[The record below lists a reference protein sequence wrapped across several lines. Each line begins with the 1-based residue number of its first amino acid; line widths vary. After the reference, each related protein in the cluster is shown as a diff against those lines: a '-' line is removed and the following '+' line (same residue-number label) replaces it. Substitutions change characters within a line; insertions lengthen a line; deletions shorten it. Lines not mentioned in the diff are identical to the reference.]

1 MERKE
6 GGTNPTSVILQHL
19 QLDKNLKHQTFRN
32 RINQFNLVLR
42 KRAVPVISEQPFFY
56 VRLNYPE

>member
-1 MERKE
+1 MERTE
-6 GGTNPTSVILQHL
+6 AGTNSISIVLQHL

-42 KRAVPVISEQPFFY
+42 KRVVPVISEQPFFY
-56 VRLNYPE
+56 ILDYTE